1 MDAYVSPRSK
11 VDHVEP
17 RTRIPSRRFPRTRR
31 ILLSG
36 EFTRVLQQGQR
47 LNGPYF
53 SLIHLP
59 GVQADARLGIAI
71 SRRVSPKATERNR
84 IKRAVREC
92 FRHLSATL
100 PAVDIVVLLRPA
112 VAGMSAAALRQALTR
127 AFVRLRQSRQSPS
140 PPV

>member
-17 RTRIPSRRFPRTRR
+17 RTRIPSRRFPHAADS
-31 ILLSG
+31 LSG

-92 FRHLSATL
+92 FRHVSATL

-112 VAGMSAAALRQALTR
+112 VAGLSAAALRQALTR

>member
-1 MDAYVSPRSK
+1 MPVDASASPRNK

-17 RTRIPSRRFPRTRR
+17 RTRIPSRRFPRSRR

-36 EFTRVLQQGQR
+36 EFTRVLQQGRR

-53 SLIHLP
+53 SLIHLS
-59 GVQADARLGIAI
+59 GVQAGARLGIAI
-71 SRRVSPKATERNR
+71 SRRVSPRATERNR

-92 FRHLSATL
+92 FRHASAAL

-112 VAGMSAAALRQALTR
+112 AAGLSAAALRGALDK
-127 AFVRLRQSRQSPS
+127 AFVRLGRSG
-140 PPV
+140 